1 MSKKKNK
8 TRAYKEG
15 CTDARN
21 NNYNNKY
28 AEGSTRYDDYERGYS
43 EALKQIEGRGVTHV

>member
-1 MSKKKNK
+1 MAKKN

-21 NNYNNKY
+21 NTYNNYY
-28 AEGSTRYDDYERGYS
+28 AEGSTRYDDYERGYN
-43 EALKQIEGRGVTHV
+43 ETFNKIKGT